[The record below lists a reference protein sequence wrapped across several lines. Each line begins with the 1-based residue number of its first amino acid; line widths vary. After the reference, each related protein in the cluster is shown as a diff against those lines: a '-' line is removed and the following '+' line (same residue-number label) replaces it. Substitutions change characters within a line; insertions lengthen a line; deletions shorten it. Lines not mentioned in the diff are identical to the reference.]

1 MRNVFLLALLSV
13 GCVAELEDIE
23 DVEDD
28 TSSRVAL
35 NGLTAPSTDLSLNV
49 DPSLIRAVAKGSLA
63 TAGTR
68 VPALFT
74 TAKGREQFA
83 YLYGCAE
90 RPGKT
95 LTISA
100 NGTSYVYE
108 GAMGLAREW
117 LTDLLPST
125 KYKLV
130 SACMLARTNYFGIH
144 VSISMRNK
152 QIATPSTE
160 RDGYTVVE
168 GAFWGDVFTPGA
180 PMRACASPT
189 KLSGV
194 AISTLPQ
201 RECAVSV
208 DGAITKCGFGYAGD
222 CSNACVT
229 DLTKKLGYSDCEG
242 YVDAIAV
249 FVAKP

>member
-1 MRNVFLLALLSV
+1 MRNVFLLALLSA

-83 YLYGCAE
+83 YLYSCAE
-90 RPGKT
+90 RSERVI
-95 LTISA
+95 TIAA
-100 NGTSYVYE
+100 NGTSYTYV
-108 GAMGLAREW
+108 GAMGLATEW
-117 LTDLLPST
+117 SSAPLSTT

-130 SACMLARTNYFGIH
+130 SACMLARTNYSGTH
-144 VSISMRNK
+144 VSISMRNRA
-152 QIATPSTE
+152 IATSSRE
-160 RDGYTVVE
+160 QESYTVLE
-168 GAFWGDVFTPGA
+168 GAFWGDVFSIGGS
-180 PMRACASPT
+180 MRACPSPT
-189 KLSGV
+189 KLSG
-194 AISTLPQ
+194 APISTLPQ
-201 RECAVSV
+201 RECTISL
-208 DGAITKCGFGYAGD
+208 DGVTTKCGFGYAGE
-222 CSNACVT
+222 CSTVCVT
-229 DLTKKLGYSDCEG
+229 DLTKILPYTNCQGAA
-242 YVDAIAV
+242 DAIAV